1 MERNI
6 KFNTLRRVGLA
17 AALFFGVLATT
28 ACVEEQQ
35 ASTAIGESTAE
46 DIFASGPVTR
56 IRPGETR
63 FLESLDSGSDQGQ
76 HIVSD
81 IAVTE
86 HQYPHGWDDEMSPVI
101 SVTPSRIDA
110 HVALSG
116 KGSDVLDN
124 DVACDTLKI
133 NLGGL
138 SPEDVFIGAVAIS
151 DGGDQAMVAW
161 PTDVDGQTSDMLQL
175 CFAEGAEPS
184 DGVVLFVSDESR

>member
-17 AALFFGVLATT
+17 AALFFGVVATT